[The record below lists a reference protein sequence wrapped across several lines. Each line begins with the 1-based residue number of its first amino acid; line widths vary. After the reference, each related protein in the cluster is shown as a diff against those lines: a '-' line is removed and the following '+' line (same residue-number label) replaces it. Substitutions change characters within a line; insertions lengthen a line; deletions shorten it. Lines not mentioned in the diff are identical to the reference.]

1 MNTRNK
7 KPQLQWSMSQVNTV
21 HGSELA
27 SLPARTKTAWPT
39 TTPRDL
45 RDAAAGQRTR
55 MRLYELS
62 EEEMLGPC
70 SGANNIGNMTP
81 SRAMTFVKT
90 INGTLKLSKRA
101 TLAKL
106 DKLFKKSHTCHIVTA
121 LPVLSSR
128 GRHRSGRRRRP
139 HYAAQRAEA
148 AGAPQNHGAPL
159 DKVKL
164 PAIGKFASPGWFTK
178 YI

>member
-121 LPVLSSR
+121 LPVPLEALWRRGDGVRRQGVELSRARWKGLQEAGPLGDQIR
-128 GRHRSGRRRRP
+128 GRPGR
-139 HYAAQRAEA
+139 
-148 AGAPQNHGAPL
+148 
-159 DKVKL
+159 
-164 PAIGKFASPGWFTK
+164 
-178 YI
+178 